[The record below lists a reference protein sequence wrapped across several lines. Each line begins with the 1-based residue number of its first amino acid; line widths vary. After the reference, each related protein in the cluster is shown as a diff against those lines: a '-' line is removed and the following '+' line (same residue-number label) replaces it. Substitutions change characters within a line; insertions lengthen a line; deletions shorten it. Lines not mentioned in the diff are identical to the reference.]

1 MALTHMVF
9 VSLFRCMQ
17 EDLLSVWN
25 RSSADYNCTTR
36 IRDTLRR
43 VLNLPPNTP
52 MEYKSHNDSLKYIKT
67 VVPQNVAGAVSPA
80 TSSPSSSVAAA
91 AVTTT
96 GASPSN
102 STSTSNNVYTP
113 PSARGGGNSTSTAAT
128 SRFFSRPSF
137 ASSSH
142 S

>member
-1 MALTHMVF
+1 
-9 VSLFRCMQ
+9 MQ

-80 TSSPSSSVAAA
+80 SSSPSAAAA
-91 AVTTT
+91 AVP
-96 GASPSN
+96 AS
-102 STSTSNNVYTP
+102 
-113 PSARGGGNSTSTAAT
+113 STAAT

>member
-1 MALTHMVF
+1 
-9 VSLFRCMQ
+9 MQ

-67 VVPQNVAGAVSPA
+67 VVPQNVGAAVSPA
-80 TSSPSSSVAAA
+80 SPSAASL
-91 AVTTT
+91 TTS
-96 GASPSN
+96 GISPSN

-113 PSARGGGNSTSTAAT
+113 PSGRGGGNSSTAAT